1 MSGLT
6 LPRLSA
12 TLIVRNEASRLRRC
26 LASILPF
33 TDELVV
39 VDTGSTDDSREVAA
53 SFGARVATFPWTGDF
68 SAARNHALDLA
79 TGDWILYI
87 DADECARPVDAD
99 LLRASL
105 AAPDLVAAVVDF
117 RNRSGVTRY
126 HEHRLFRRD
135 PRIRFRHL
143 IHETIVPDI
152 MARVDAGMRIGVS
165 PLAIDHYGY
174 DGDQSHK
181 FTRNIPLLRE
191 RLAREPSH
199 VYSWTH
205 LGEMLAGAG
214 DAAAARAAWQQAIA
228 LVRTQATRSAID
240 AMPYGA
246 LLLHD
251 GDRASPDLLREAR
264 ARFPHDLLL
273 QWLDGVR
280 LAREEQYEEAALCLE
295 PLGAIDADTY
305 CAPDGVAYDVRI
317 FGVATWATLGLCR
330 FQQGRYAESAAW
342 YAKARA
348 AAPSSVEY
356 VAKHRLAAARAA
368 AEGPA

>member
-1 MSGLT
+1 MAAS
-6 LPRLSA
+6 PRLTA
-12 TLIVRNEASRLRRC
+12 TLIVRNEAAHLQRC
-26 LASILPF
+26 LASVLPF
-33 TDELVV
+33 TDEIVV

-53 SFGARVATFPWTGDF
+53 SFGARVDTFAWTGDF

-87 DADECARPVDAD
+87 DADECARAVDAD
-99 LLRASL
+99 ALRASL
-105 AAPDLVAAVVDF
+105 AAPDLAAAVVDF
-117 RNRSGVTRY
+117 RNRTGVTRY
-126 HEHRLFRRD
+126 HEYRLFRRD

-152 MARVDAGMRIGVS
+152 MALADAGMRIGVS

-174 DGDQSHK
+174 DGDQSRK
-181 FTRNIPLLRE
+181 FTRNIPLLRA
-191 RLAREPSH
+191 RLARDPSH

-214 DAAAARAAWQQAIA
+214 DAAAARDAWQQAIA
-228 LVRTQATRSAID
+228 LVRSRPVPSAID
-240 AMPYGA
+240 AIPYGA

-251 GDRASPDLLREAR
+251 GEHASPELLREGR
-264 ARFPHDLLL
+264 ERFPHDLLL
-273 QWLDGVR
+273 QWLDGLR
-280 LAREEQYEEAALCLE
+280 LAREGQFDSAARCLE
-295 PLGAIDADTY
+295 PLGAIDPDTF
-305 CAPDGVAYDVRI
+305 CSPDGVAYDVRI

-348 AAPSSVEY
+348 AEPSNLEY
-356 VAKHRLAAARAA
+356 LAKHRLALARAGA
-368 AEGPA
+368 PSPA